1 MNKPKSSDERPGQ
14 AQGHPTK
21 NAVEEQADVRKR
33 EAEQHQQP
41 LPVEGDPVQVEY
53 DRPLP
58 QPGDKDYVAGQ
69 PVDDAEAD
77 ETENQLKHRMEDA
90 DRRRK
95 DAERLHDQQQR
106 HPDQQQRGPHG
117 HSPQRK

>member
-1 MNKPKSSDERPGQ
+1 MNKPKSSDERP
-14 AQGHPTK
+14 AKT
-21 NAVEEQADVRKR
+21 AVEEQADVRKR

-53 DRPLP
+53 ERPLP

-77 ETENQLKHRMEDA
+77 ETESQLKQRMQDA

-95 DAERLHDQQQR
+95 EAEQLRDQQQR

-117 HSPQRK
+117 QRK